1 MACRLKGDVQTQ
13 VHKTDKAN
21 VSILHWL
28 ILMGQLRNIAKTM
41 VTYGFNPNPD
51 DPDIIKP
58 VMKQYIRLY
67 YLIKSREEKGNG
79 IKPGNE
85 ERKLYETI
93 TGNIVH
99 DDVFK
104 GTVVKKKRY
113 DEFRKTNAMLAIG
126 KKTKK
131 ITMGGIE
138 LLYICHSAKLA
149 FEEVNG
155 DQKNNANLI
164 KGKYKGTYGGQT
176 SFPYKTIAIQDCR
189 NGQFKFTDFDPHDQ
203 TETQLLGTFHRLAI
217 TVFGKNVRKA
227 AKGTLIDEEA
237 KKLTNQ
243 YRVLVQ
249 MAQGMKIHED
259 NQSWT
264 LDVEPFHPT
273 DYSKDGKEKTET
285 IGIATRRQQAI
296 DRSWVSLGVTYSLI
310 DAVTE
315 ATPNSKQQQNAI
327 AALDSYKEA
336 VKQTQNQLRFATT
349 KGRTVKGK
357 EDEVEEKLD
366 AACSGLADM
375 ADDQI
380 ELYSPKKKKKKGK
393 RPLEDTTDG
402 NKNDEEESNDFSCDD
417 AKAVIVRL
425 WPKSDPI
432 DDDAIIACGDEI
444 TENDILER
452 MAPDGEC
459 SESWTEKDKNDFKLL
474 KQQWTITKVDDDD
487 CDGCVELVEKTRDKR
502 NKKAK
507 K

>member
-41 VTYGFNPNPD
+41 VTYGFNPTPD

-67 YLIKSREEKGNG
+67 HLIKSREEKG
-79 IKPGNE
+79 IKPDNE

-104 GTVVKKKRY
+104 RTVVKKKRY

-131 ITMGGIE
+131 NTMGGIE

-164 KGKYKGTYGGQT
+164 KGKYKGTCGSQT
-176 SFPYKTIAIQDCR
+176 NFPYRTIALQDCR
-189 NGQFKFTDFDPHDQ
+189 NGLFKFTDFDPHDQ
-203 TETQLLGTFHRLAI
+203 TEAQLLGTFHRLAI

-227 AKGTLIDEEA
+227 VKGTPIDEEA
-237 KKLTNQ
+237 TKLTDQ
-243 YRVLVQ
+243 YRVLIQ

-259 NQSWT
+259 NHSWT

-285 IGIATRRQQAI
+285 FGIAARRQQAI
-296 DRSWVSLGVTYSLI
+296 DESWVSLGVTYSLI
-310 DAVTE
+310 DAVTK
-315 ATPNSKQQQNAI
+315 ATPNSKQQQTAI
-327 AALDSYKEA
+327 AALDSYKET
-336 VKQTQNQLRFATT
+336 VKQSQKQLRFATT

-366 AACSGLADM
+366 AACSGLADK

-380 ELYSPKKKKKKGK
+380 EFYSPKKKKKRRK
-393 RPLEDTTDG
+393 RPLEDTTDE
-402 NKNDEEESNDFSCDD
+402 NKHDEEESNDFSCDD
-417 AKAVIVRL
+417 AKAVIARL
-425 WPKSDPI
+425 WPKSQPI
-432 DDDAIIACGDEI
+432 DNTAIISCESEK
-444 TENDILER
+444 TFNDILQR
-452 MAPDGEC
+452 IAPEGGC
-459 SESWTEKDKNDFKLL
+459 SESWTDKDKKDVNLI
-474 KQQWTITKVDDDD
+474 KQQWIITKVNDDDYH
-487 CDGCVELVEKTRDKR
+487 GCLELVEKKRHNR
-502 NKKAK
+502 NKRTK
-507 K
+507 